1 MNERK
6 QKEGKRLIGLLI
18 ALVVVLAL
26 IAAAAVV
33 KLVLLKTE
41 QAPEPEG
48 SLTPIETAEP
58 ASEET
63 APDDS
68 AVSVMD
74 LGTLQENAF
83 ISKNDGSVRTD
94 TAQYSCTDYLEVQG
108 KYYQIESCALVNDAG
123 ICEYDENRL
132 FIRCVLSDFSG
143 TAQFEVSEK
152 AKYLRV
158 SVQNDQKDATILS
171 VIPEDAYL
179 PQNGSDDTLSKWR
192 AATNNRVDNPM
203 NQYATMPPTMTIID
217 DDTTS
222 VALVQ
227 RYHSICEEM
236 GVKGNY
242 AVITSRLEE
251 SQELRQL
258 LLQYENQGYG
268 MLYHCYSQ
276 SGATYFK
283 KDSRDLA
290 LCEENYCR
298 GVRQMREFGFTN
310 YEYWVSPYGVNDQEM
325 QDMCKRHGAKCLI
338 STYNNT
344 FISPDGMTGKGV
356 AERYNIPRCSLGH
369 NTERYPNFTIDALKA
384 QIDQC
389 AAAHGWIVITTHV
402 NEWGDSTQGDDRL
415 REIIRYA
422 QERGFEFK
430 TFAEAFEDRMP
441 MFYLNEILDTPD
453 YSQPAA

>member
-132 FIRCVLSDFSG
+132 FIRCVLSDFPALHSLR
-143 TAQFEVSEK
+143 S
-152 AKYLRV
+152 AKK
-158 SVQNDQKDATILS
+158 QNIFVCPFRTIKRMQRFCPSSRRMLIFRKT
-171 VIPEDAYL
+171 V
-179 PQNGSDDTLSKWR
+179 
-192 AATNNRVDNPM
+192 PM
-203 NQYATMPPTMTIID
+203 
-217 DDTTS
+217 
-222 VALVQ
+222 
-227 RYHSICEEM
+227 
-236 GVKGNY
+236 
-242 AVITSRLEE
+242 
-251 SQELRQL
+251 
-258 LLQYENQGYG
+258 
-268 MLYHCYSQ
+268 
-276 SGATYFK
+276 
-283 KDSRDLA
+283 
-290 LCEENYCR
+290 
-298 GVRQMREFGFTN
+298 
-310 YEYWVSPYGVNDQEM
+310 
-325 QDMCKRHGAKCLI
+325 
-338 STYNNT
+338 
-344 FISPDGMTGKGV
+344 
-356 AERYNIPRCSLGH
+356 
-369 NTERYPNFTIDALKA
+369 
-384 QIDQC
+384 
-389 AAAHGWIVITTHV
+389 
-402 NEWGDSTQGDDRL
+402 
-415 REIIRYA
+415 IR
-422 QERGFEFK
+422 
-430 TFAEAFEDRMP
+430 
-441 MFYLNEILDTPD
+441 
-453 YSQPAA
+453 